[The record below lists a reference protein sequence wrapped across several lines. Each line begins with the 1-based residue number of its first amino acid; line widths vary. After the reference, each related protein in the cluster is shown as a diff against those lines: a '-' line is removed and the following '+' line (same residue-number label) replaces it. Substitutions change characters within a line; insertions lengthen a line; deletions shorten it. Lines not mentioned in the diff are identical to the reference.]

1 MGGGGR
7 EGLGG
12 PTMRNATWMAAPS
25 PVCSQDAV
33 RLSARKRTQ
42 RAPDKRADGA
52 INGRSA
58 SKNGGCCPHGGE
70 GGLWEGRGARA
81 DGGEGVAERDG
92 AEHAA
97 VRRARELRDQPR
109 VGAVVSA
116 HLRWFPYFSSL
127 MEFKERA

>member
-1 MGGGGR
+1 
-7 EGLGG
+7 
-12 PTMRNATWMAAPS
+12 MRNATWMAAPS

-33 RLSARKRTQ
+33 RPSARKRTQ
-42 RAPDKRADGA
+42 RAPYKRADGA

-70 GGLWEGRGARA
+70 GRGARA

-92 AEHAA
+92 AEHAS

-116 HLRWFPYFSSL
+116 HLR
-127 MEFKERA
+127 